1 MLPLLL
7 LLLACFDFAEQ
18 QTQKCRNST
27 IMKKQEKSCWH
38 VAVVALCLVCCF
50 CRCRRRCRRCL
61 FVSNIFASVSV
72 FIDWRGRCQV
82 EEAAAVSLKRR
93 LRVWNMVLL
102 PAAAAVV
109 VAPAAAACLLPDMT
123 CSRSRKSFCVCHI
136 YELRF
141 SRVLQATSHAMC
153 HLWLLPLLL
162 LLLFNYVQL
171 VCSLSQQMMS
181 LLRVLTGWP
190 TVQR

>member
-1 MLPLLL
+1 M
-7 LLLACFDFAEQ
+7 LACRCGP
-18 QTQKCRNST
+18 T
-27 IMKKQEKSCWH
+27 
-38 VAVVALCLVCCF
+38 VCC
-50 CRCRRRCRRCL
+50 CCCCGL

-72 FIDWRGRCQV
+72 FIDWRGRCCCQV
-82 EEAAAVSLKRR
+82 EEAATVCLWRGACVYEIWCCCCCFSLCCCCCCNGAV
-93 LRVWNMVLL
+93 
-102 PAAAAVV
+102 AAH
-109 VAPAAAACLLPDMT
+109 AACLLPDMT

-141 SRVLQATSHAMC
+141 GRVLQATSHAMC
-153 HLWLLPLLL
+153 HLWLPLQQL

-181 LLRVLTGWP
+181 LQPECWLTGP